1 MPTTEDYVALVTP
14 EHDDKPRFV
23 AAVALH
29 AGGMVDAA
37 AVALALPGAHD
48 LDVAL
53 GQQLDSVGR
62 WVGLTRFQDVP
73 SLGRVELADA
83 DYRILLRAKVL
94 ANHWDGGMES
104 LQAIL
109 AALFPGTGIVL
120 FAVDYQDMS
129 MDIYITGG
137 TPTAL
142 QIALIKGGL
151 LVPKPEG
158 VRINGIVLAS
168 AGPQFGIDRD
178 DSFVSGFDTGRFA
191 TYL

>member
-37 AVALALPGAHD
+37 TVALALPGAHD

-62 WVGLTRFQDVP
+62 WVGLTRFKDVP

-168 AGPQFGIDRD
+168 AGPQFGFDRD